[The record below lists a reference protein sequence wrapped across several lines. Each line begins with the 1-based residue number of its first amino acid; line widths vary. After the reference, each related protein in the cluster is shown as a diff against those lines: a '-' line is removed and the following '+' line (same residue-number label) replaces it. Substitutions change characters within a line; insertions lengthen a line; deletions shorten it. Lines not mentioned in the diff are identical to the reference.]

1 MASIFLLG
9 FSTWIETTPHYQ
21 PISPGLCT
29 AYRNDEFA
37 LSTNSSL
44 SFTKKFLKNGYKKY
58 SVFETLILTGLAGF
72 EPANTGVK
80 VLGLTTWR

>member
-1 MASIFLLG
+1 MLG

-44 SFTKKFLKNGYKKY
+44 SFTKKLKAIIFRFFSYG
-58 SVFETLILTGLAGF
+58 ILD
-72 EPANTGVK
+72 AN
-80 VLGLTTWR
+80 